1 MSMPDSGN
9 VGMIADAG
17 EDDDHVVEHLEVMSH
32 ATDPKCIGICFE
44 HGTCF
49 FALASS
55 QQITWD
61 SAQGVARWV
70 QHSAGRSLWWEKCQW
85 QANAIASL
93 AV

>member
-32 ATDPKCIGICFE
+32 ATDPKCIGIPSPE

-49 FALASS
+49 LALASS
-55 QQITWD
+55 QQIT
-61 SAQGVARWV
+61 
-70 QHSAGRSLWWEKCQW
+70 
-85 QANAIASL
+85 
-93 AV
+93 

>member
-1 MSMPDSGN
+1 MPDSGN

-49 FALASS
+49 FALAST
-55 QQITWD
+55 QQIT
-61 SAQGVARWV
+61 
-70 QHSAGRSLWWEKCQW
+70 
-85 QANAIASL
+85 
-93 AV
+93 